1 MNGGRCDLEGKCQN
15 QRGVV
20 QGQLTF
26 HALQYQYIFTKE
38 NFFLLKNY
46 IILSIFIKVWV

>member
-1 MNGGRCDLEGKCQN
+1 MCLNGGRCDLEGKCQD
-15 QRGVV
+15 QRGVYIVIVV

-26 HALQYQYIFTKE
+26 SALQYQYIFTKE

-46 IILSIFIKVWV
+46 II